1 MWTMHLREPVVTLR
15 NNWTVGFTTHGYFG
29 ATFVN
34 SYGNRAFTGGLQR
47 TIVSTAPRAIDASL
61 GFRLGFITGYDGR
74 LMRLAR
80 DTPVLPLVQPFAR
93 IDFQHVGVE
102 VSYTFVVMSV
112 GLSYRF
118 SSPR

>member
-1 MWTMHLREPVVTLR
+1 M
-15 NNWTVGFTTHGYFG
+15 
-29 ATFVN
+29 
-34 SYGNRAFTGGLQR
+34 
-47 TIVSTAPRAIDASL
+47 STAPRAIDASL